1 MKQLKVW
8 LVSGTHSPGLCRLK
22 TSEQHPSYR
31 LQVDG
36 RCALKIIIFFP
47 FRAGLKPIPLDRIT
61 NCACESAAAKAIKSS
76 LYKLWFL
83 MTLTGRACIQLELIR
98 SPSRVKSAEF
108 FPNTE
113 RLPELVWWTR
123 TAFELF
129 VCFSAGRQAQSITEG
144 FSVVRLW
151 LAAASCGGV
160 LLYFLHKAPLPANS
174 NLMDVQV

>member
-61 NCACESAAAKAIKSS
+61 SCACESAAAKAIKSS

-83 MTLTGRACIQLELIR
+83 MTLAGRAWAGTHSLAEPGQISWILSKYWALAWACLVDSYCLWTIR
-98 SPSRVKSAEF
+98 LLQRRQTSSIDHRGIFRSASLTRGCFMRRRPSLLSP
-108 FPNTE
+108 
-113 RLPELVWWTR
+113 
-123 TAFELF
+123 
-129 VCFSAGRQAQSITEG
+129 
-144 FSVVRLW
+144 
-151 LAAASCGGV
+151 
-160 LLYFLHKAPLPANS
+160 
-174 NLMDVQV
+174 